1 VGGGEPIQRLQAPH
15 GNEEGE
21 RLEGDKKKAPLALEG
36 GLSVSGMCALVALI
50 FPTAVDVAAQITW
63 GEWEE
68 MDNAGHWRGLPAGH
82 MRGVGSQ
89 IPGRRLCSAQVLGA
103 RDISL
108 IFCRSPCLPPTKRRG
123 KWNPS

>member
-50 FPTAVDVAAQITW
+50 LPTAVDVAAQITW

-68 MDNAGHWRGLPAGH
+68 MDNAGHWRGPTCRTHARSGFTDTWKETLQRTGTRGQGHLPD
-82 MRGVGSQ
+82 
-89 IPGRRLCSAQVLGA
+89 LL
-103 RDISL
+103 
-108 IFCRSPCLPPTKRRG
+108 
-123 KWNPS
+123 